1 MFGKEDRALGGCG
14 ITCSRRAEVK
24 KAGVGTGGGSGPV
37 QQQGT
42 ISTGHS
48 LNLDGGAFTY
58 HV

>member
-14 ITCSRRAEVK
+14 ITHSRGAEVK
-24 KAGVGTGGGSGPV
+24 KAGMGTGGGSGPV
-37 QQQGT
+37 QRGT